1 MTQIGALPWLAFFA
15 ELRFLM
21 VEVPNALQ
29 PLPQRQPRI
38 VPLDLV
44 KEIGAAASGLRR
56 KSLLDQLCNDLLDG
70 EVEDRAVLVLDL
82 LVGMIDD
89 VEDRMRVEVGG
100 KYIPVHD
107 LQNLGAMGEI
117 HSHFDRGIILQST
130 DHARDSG
137 PGLELVRDQVNT
149 VSDFHA
155 F

>member
-1 MTQIGALPWLAFFA
+1 
-15 ELRFLM
+15 M
-21 VEVPNALQ
+21 VEVPNAPQ

-56 KSLLDQLCNDLLDG
+56 KSLLDQLCNDLLYG
-70 EVEDRAVLVLDL
+70 KVEDRAVLVLDL
-82 LVGMIDD
+82 LVGLIDD

-100 KYIPVHD
+100 KYIPAPD
-107 LQNLGAMGEI
+107 LQNLSAMGEI
-117 HSHFDRGIILQST
+117 HSHFDRRIISQGT

>member
-1 MTQIGALPWLAFFA
+1 
-15 ELRFLM
+15 M

-56 KSLLDQLCNDLLDG
+56 KSLLDQLCDDLLDG
-70 EVEDRAVLVLDL
+70 EVEDRAILVLDL
-82 LVGMIDD
+82 LVGLIDD

-100 KYIPVHD
+100 KYIPVPD

-117 HSHFDRGIILQST
+117 HSHFDRGITLQST
-130 DHARDSG
+130 DHARDPG